1 MKKLFLKMSTILL
14 ASLMVFASCKH
25 DVKNNKG
32 GDTPSDLPSLKLEKL
47 VIHGK
52 KVNKNQT
59 RSKYE
64 ITLTEEQIIAGNIEA
79 HFSYGSV
86 SDEVITVVVKDS
98 PFVLDKTKPKTL
110 HISVPAKK
118 RHIQSLG

>member
-47 VIHGK
+47 VIYGK
-52 KVNKNQT
+52 KVTDK
-59 RSKYE
+59 KV
-64 ITLTEEQIIAGNIEA
+64 TLSEEQIIAGNIEA

-86 SDEVITVVVKDS
+86 SDKIIPVVVKDLI
-98 PFVLDKTKPKTL
+98 VYNKVRNLGDKKS
-110 HISVPAKK
+110 H
-118 RHIQSLG
+118 